1 MNTPAAAPDL
11 AHSGAKP
18 SSLDLL
24 IKSYEAALARAM
36 PQSAALKVR
45 GSSSLAG
52 AVSANIKLWYPI
64 YVRDAKGSRFRDI
77 DNNSY
82 IDLCLGYGPNLLGHS
97 PDSLIDAVAGV
108 ISCGTS
114 LAIATPLEVQLAE
127 RIQACVPS
135 MELMRFVVSGTEATM
150 MALRVARAFTGKSK
164 VAKFVGHY
172 HGQHDLILF
181 NGVGEHADA
190 VAPVPDCAG
199 LPDNLADNIIVLPWN
214 DLDRSVE
221 LITQHADQLA
231 AVICEPVPYFQLGGN
246 PPDPGF
252 LQGLRDITSQTG
264 VLLVFDEV
272 ITGFRLCLGGA
283 AEYFSVIPDLHT
295 FGKLVGG
302 GFPIGVYGGRKDIM
316 EKVVSLGG
324 HGGGHSRIFQSGTF
338 SGAPPSMVAG
348 IEMLSA
354 LASSAVYRVAGDRAE
369 QLRAGWRSIT
379 GELGLAA
386 QITGIESIFGIYFT
400 DRPIRT
406 LADAYTSDGLA
417 ARAFSL
423 GLLAH
428 GVYCK
433 PAHPGVTAVTHTPD
447 DIAEV
452 LRVSRTVL
460 EEIQAAGYG

>member
-1 MNTPAAAPDL
+1 MNTTAEAPDL
-11 AHSGAKP
+11 AHGRAKP
-18 SSLDLL
+18 SSLGLL
-24 IKSYEAALARAM
+24 IKSYEDALARAL
-36 PQSAALKVR
+36 PQSAALKAR
-45 GSSSLAG
+45 GSASLAG
-52 AVSANIKLWYPI
+52 AVSANVKLWYNI
-64 YVRDAKGSRFRDI
+64 YVREAKGSRFRDI
-77 DNNSY
+77 DDNSY
-82 IDLCLGYGPNLLGHS
+82 IDLCMGYGPNILGHS
-97 PDSLIDAVAGV
+97 PDFLIDAVASV
-108 ISCGTS
+108 IRSGTS

-127 RIQACVPS
+127 KIQTCVPS

-150 MALRVARAFTGKSK
+150 MAMRAARAFTGKSK

-181 NGVGEHADA
+181 NGVGDHADA
-190 VAPVPDCAG
+190 VTPVPDCAG
-199 LPDNLADNIIVLPWN
+199 LPDNLTDNIIVLPWN

-221 LITQHADQLA
+221 LITQYADELA
-231 AVICEPVPYFQLGGN
+231 AVICEPVPFFQLGGN

-283 AEYFSVIPDLHT
+283 AEYFSVKPDLHT
-295 FGKLVGG
+295 FGKLIGG

-324 HGGGHSRIFQSGTF
+324 HGSARGKIFQSGTF
-338 SGAPPSMVAG
+338 SGVPPSMAAG
-348 IEMLSA
+348 LAMVSA
-354 LASSAVYRVAGDRAE
+354 LESSEVYRTVGDRAE

-379 GELGLAA
+379 SELGMAA

-400 DRPIRT
+400 DRPIRA
-406 LADAYTSDGLA
+406 LADADTNDALVS
-417 ARAFSL
+417 RAFSL

-428 GVYCK
+428 GVYFK
-433 PAHPGVTAVTHTPD
+433 PAHPSVTAVTHTPD

-460 EEIQAAGYG
+460 EEIQAAG

>member
-1 MNTPAAAPDL
+1 MNTTPEAPDV
-11 AHSGAKP
+11 AQSRAKP
-18 SSLDLL
+18 SSLGLL
-24 IKSYEAALARAM
+24 IKSYEDALARAL
-36 PQSAALKVR
+36 PQSVALKAR
-45 GSSSLAG
+45 GFASLAG
-52 AVSANIKLWYPI
+52 GVSANVKLWYHI

-77 DNNSY
+77 DDNSY
-82 IDLCLGYGPNLLGHS
+82 IDLCMGYGPNMLGHS
-97 PDSLIDAVAGV
+97 PDFLIDAVASV
-108 ISCGTS
+108 IRSGTS
-114 LAIATPLEVQLAE
+114 LVIATPLEVQLAE
-127 RIQACVPS
+127 KIQTCVPS

-150 MALRVARAFTGKSK
+150 MALRAARAFTGKSK

-181 NGVGEHADA
+181 NGVGDHADA
-190 VAPVPDCAG
+190 VTPVPDCAG

-221 LITQHADQLA
+221 LITQYADELA
-231 AVICEPVPYFQLGGN
+231 AVICEPVPFFQLGGN

-295 FGKLVGG
+295 FGKLIGG

-316 EKVVSLGG
+316 EKAVSLSP
-324 HGGGHSRIFQSGTF
+324 HGGERGKIFQSGTF
-338 SGAPPSMVAG
+338 SGAPPSMAAG
-348 IEMLSA
+348 LAMVSA
-354 LASSAVYRVAGDRAE
+354 LESSEVYGTVGDRAE

-379 GELGLAA
+379 GELGMAA
-386 QITGIESIFGIYFT
+386 QITGIESMFGIYFT

-406 LADAYTSDGLA
+406 LTDAATNDALVS
-417 ARAFSL
+417 RAFSL

-428 GVYCK
+428 GVYFK
-433 PAHPGVTAVTHTPD
+433 PAHPGVIAVTHTPD

-460 EEIQAAGYG
+460 EEIQAAG